1 MIGLIKSLKKLISFT
16 MKCTEN
22 KCKFPVTCKHH
33 NKCMQSEIDK
43 AELRRK
49 QRNEVAKEGTNV

>member
-1 MIGLIKSLKKLISFT
+1 
-16 MKCTEN
+16 
-22 KCKFPVTCKHH
+22 
-33 NKCMQSEIDK
+33 MQSEIDK